1 MISLKPAIAIM
12 NNLKYPQK
20 FLLISTV
27 FCLPMVLMMYL
38 LITEI
43 NSRVEF
49 ANKEIIGNQYLR
61 SLNQLWKN
69 TLQGKVEIQDQSSN
83 FNPSQIQQS
92 LENLESTNQDLG
104 TQLQTSE
111 IYTVLKDRTQSLSK
125 IDNSQNTFIYEAIIN
140 DIKKL
145 RSQVGDTSN
154 LILDPDLDTYYLMDA
169 TLIRLPD
176 LQQILTEIESIA
188 RATKNRKSITSVDE
202 LRLVQLSAFLKEQS
216 QTINRN
222 LTTSFKNNSLNNL
235 SPKLSQD
242 LSILLDL
249 IKEINQS
256 LDQAIADSRILSPS
270 EITLIENVNAETF
283 KFANKT
289 LDELDFLL
297 NQRINGFVQKQL
309 LISLF
314 VITILLLVAYL
325 FMGFYQSVMQTVK
338 CLDVA
343 AKRMTNGNDG
353 TLETIRLNSK
363 DELSTVVD
371 AFNRIAE
378 ALVEAIASARSSE
391 VKYRSIFENAIEG
404 IFQTSPEGK
413 YLSAN
418 PSLVEMYGFTSDTKM
433 IASFTNLEQQLYVN
447 PSRRQDFIALMAK
460 NNQVIKF
467 ESEIY
472 RQDGTTIWISEDAR
486 AIRDDQGDLLY
497 YEGSVRDISDRIAA
511 EKSLAQANLS
521 ILLLNE
527 QLKAENMRMSAELS
541 ISRRLQQMILPKDAE
556 LSKIKELDISG
567 YMEPASEVGGDYYDI
582 LVEDGGRIKIGIGDV
597 TGHGLESSVL
607 MIMVQTAVRTLLVN
621 NETDPVKF
629 LNTLNR
635 TIYDNAKRMESGKNL
650 TLALIDYEAGKLTI
664 SGQHE
669 EMIIVRTTGEV
680 ERIDTIDLGFPIGL
694 EPYINDFIDKTE
706 VELNLNDIAVLYT
719 DGVTEAE
726 NMDKEQYGLDRLC
739 EIVKQNSDLSAEEI
753 RKVVIDN
760 LRSHIGEQKV
770 FDDITLLVIKQK

>member
-1 MISLKPAIAIM
+1 MISLKPAIAII

-20 FLLISTV
+20 FLLISTI
-27 FCLPMVLMMYL
+27 FCLPMVLMLYL

-43 NSRVEF
+43 NTRVEF
-49 ANKEIIGNQYLR
+49 ANKEIIGNKYLR
-61 SLNQLWKN
+61 TLNQVWKYSLN
-69 TLQGKVEIQDQSSN
+69 GKVSTQDQSSN
-83 FNPSQIQQS
+83 FKQSQL
-92 LENLESTNQDLG
+92 LESWQNLELVNQNLESK
-104 TQLQTSE
+104 LQTQEYFNSLQNS
-111 IYTVLKDRTQSLSK
+111 INTLSK
-125 IDNSQNTFIYEAIIN
+125 IDNSQNTLIYRKVIS

-145 RSQVGDTSN
+145 RLQVGDTSN
-154 LILDPDLDTYYLMDA
+154 LILDPDLDTYYLMDT
-169 TLIRLPD
+169 TLLKLPD
-176 LQQILTEIESIA
+176 LQELLSEILLISTEI
-188 RATKNRKSITSVDE
+188 KNRGQISALNRSKLI
-202 LRLVQLSAFLKEQS
+202 QLSALLKEQS
-216 QTINRN
+216 QTLDKNVTN
-222 LTTSFKNNSLNNL
+222 ALKNNPLGNL
-235 SPKLSQD
+235 SPKLSGD
-242 LSILLDL
+242 LAKFLKG
-249 IKEINQS
+249 IKQISQN
-256 LDQAIADSRILSPS
+256 LDQIVTDSQNPSINDIEVDIATIS
-270 EITLIENVNAETF
+270 NAYQQSF
-283 KFANKT
+283 KFADKA

-297 NQRINGFVQKQL
+297 NERINGFVQKQI

-314 VITILLLVAYL
+314 VIAILLLVAYL

-343 AKRMTNGNDG
+343 AKRMTNGNAG
-353 TLETIRLNSK
+353 IQETIRLDSK

-378 ALVEAIASARSSE
+378 ALVEAIATARNSE
-391 VKYRSIFENAIEG
+391 IKYRSIFENAIEG
-404 IFQTSPEGK
+404 IFQTSPDGK
-413 YLSAN
+413 YISVN
-418 PSLVEMYGFTSDTKM
+418 PSLVEMYGFGSDTEM

-460 NNQVIKF
+460 TNQVIRF

-486 AIRDDQGDLLY
+486 AVKNAQGELIY

-521 ILLLNE
+521 IILLNE
-527 QLKAENMRMSAELS
+527 QLKAENIRMSAELS

-582 LVEDGGRIKIGIGDV
+582 LVEDGGKIKIGIGDV

-669 EMIIVRTTGEV
+669 EMIIVRTTGEI

-694 EPYINDFIDKTE
+694 EPYINDFIGKTE
-706 VELNLNDIAVLYT
+706 VDLNLNDIAVLYT

-726 NMDKEQYGLDRLC
+726 NMDKEQYGLERLC
-739 EIVKQNSDLSAEEI
+739 EIVK
-753 RKVVIDN
+753 
-760 LRSHIGEQKV
+760 
-770 FDDITLLVIKQK
+770 